1 VGDQFVDYDGDCRAW
16 EAYETDGVA
25 GVADAFRRWRFVAWS
40 FVRWRE
46 WCVFEAEKS
55 SRLATTT
62 GALMREASDSDTS
75 ASAGRRQRTHDAGF
89 SSDDDSFFW

>member
-1 VGDQFVDYDGDCRAW
+1 MW
-16 EAYETDGVA
+16 EAHEIDGVA

-46 WCVFEAEKS
+46 WCVFEAEKAS
-55 SRLATTT
+55 SSLVVKSNGQKRVAQDS
-62 GALMREASDSDTS
+62 ESSVSSDEPSR
-75 ASAGRRQRTHDAGF
+75 GHDDFAGF